1 MKKKTFWGWSLLSF
15 LSKAFLLLLVMDTR
29 FPKGWSNWKI
39 SEEQEERGD
48 KPNEP
53 LWGFSSQKWQTSAP
67 GPTLSESSFHQ
78 ERNLF
83 PFASSADQFPW
94 EMSKILA
101 EYWTELKF
109 LYVRP
114 VKVPMGKP
122 NLSWHVEY
130 VNCFM
135 APKESIVRSPPL
147 RVTPTPMSWAHWA
160 KCW

>member
-1 MKKKTFWGWSLLSF
+1 
-15 LSKAFLLLLVMDTR
+15 
-29 FPKGWSNWKI
+29 
-39 SEEQEERGD
+39 
-48 KPNEP
+48 
-53 LWGFSSQKWQTSAP
+53 
-67 GPTLSESSFHQ
+67 
-78 ERNLF
+78 
-83 PFASSADQFPW
+83 
-94 EMSKILA
+94 MSKILA

-114 VKVPMGKP
+114 VKVPLGKP

-160 KCW
+160 KSWCKTQVFHENKKIRESDMVIDFLTFLGKCWEAFYAKNQITLIMWPMLHWNIVGWDIYAIYHNFGRLCHWNAWLSVTSWLGWGNC